1 MEAVVPAAA
10 VATGTSTLVPI
21 EEQSAI
27 GAARRF
33 AMIMARENGLGTD
46 AAGRL
51 AIVVTEA
58 ATNILR
64 HAGRGS
70 ILLRAFSSN
79 DVPTVE
85 MLALDKGP
93 GITNVARAMNDGFS
107 TSGTPGHGLGG
118 MHRLSHLFEVHSQ
131 RGIGTAIV
139 ARVSEGALHPA
150 DSGDAVSLEDRLGV
164 VCVPFRGETECGD
177 AWRITASRR
186 YIAVLVVDGLGHGPG
201 AAEASARATAEFAES
216 GRRQPQ
222 VALAA
227 FDAAMRGTRGAAL
240 SFAVID
246 EASRALHFCGVGN
259 VDGRVLSADAPAHLV
274 PQNGIVGHTMPTLRS
289 STTPWSP
296 GARLIMHTDGISARW
311 RLESYVGLATAH
323 PALIAGVLYRD
334 FGRARDDATVLVLA
348 DGGGN

>member
-1 MEAVVPAAA
+1 MPTAAI
-10 VATGTSTLVPI
+10 TPGTSALLPI
-21 EEQSAI
+21 EEQSQV

-33 AMIMARENGLGTD
+33 AKVLARENGLGTD

-64 HAGRGS
+64 HAERGT

-93 GITNVARAMNDGFS
+93 GIANVSRAMNDGFS

-139 ARVSEGALHPA
+139 ARVSEGVPRPVDTAA
-150 DSGDAVSLEDRLGV
+150 DAAPPLEDRLGV

-177 AWRITASRR
+177 AWRVTANRR
-186 YIAVLVVDGLGHGPG
+186 QVAVLVVDGLGHGPG
-201 AAEASARATAEFAES
+201 AAEASARATTAFAES
-216 GRRQPQ
+216 GRRQPAD
-222 VALAA
+222 ALAA
-227 FDAAMRGTRGAAL
+227 FDTAMRGTRGAAL
-240 SFAVID
+240 SFALID
-246 EASRALHFCGVGN
+246 ETSRALHFCGVGN
-259 VDGRVLSADAPAHLV
+259 VDGRVISADAPAHLM
-274 PQNGIVGHTMPTLRS
+274 PQNGIVGHTMPNLRS
-289 STTPWSP
+289 VTTPWPS
-296 GARLIMHTDGISARW
+296 GARLIMHSDGISARW
-311 RLESYVGLATAH
+311 RLESYAGLATAH

-348 DGGGN
+348 DGGDA